1 MDNFTLAAPG
11 SGANGHKMAPMED
24 QALADIANR
33 LYALPF
39 EEFISA
45 RTAAAKEAAG
55 GPSGKELAPE
65 IRSLAKP
72 SAAAWTV
79 NMLVR
84 ARPDVLAELE
94 ELGGRMREA
103 QEQYDAGTLREL
115 GRERRAA
122 LAAAVDAAREV
133 STELGR
139 PLSSTLATE
148 VESTLRALTADEGA
162 AAAVRTGRLLRSLSA
177 DGVEQVS
184 LEGAVAVP
192 EAIAAPA
199 VKSPPVPQKAKE
211 QKPEPEPKAAK
222 APPAKSTKPRLVA
235 VQPKERPA
243 SSSVLETAKARAE
256 ETRREADQAAQSADE
271 RQTKAAALA
280 EEATML
286 ASEAKRLRAEL
297 KDVEERLDRARKLE
311 ATTAAEARQL
321 RRAADKSLR
330 SADLAHERVLRLGN
344 TRT

>member
-1 MDNFTLAAPG
+1 
-11 SGANGHKMAPMED
+11 MALMED

-33 LYALPF
+33 LYTLPF
-39 EEFISA
+39 EEFIGA

-55 GPSGKELAPE
+55 GPSGKELAAE
-65 IRSLAKP
+65 VRSLAKP

-84 ARPDVLAELE
+84 SRPGILAELE

-133 STELGR
+133 STGLGR
-139 PLSSTLATE
+139 PLSTTLATE

-184 LEGAVAVP
+184 LEDAVAVP
-192 EAIAAPA
+192 EALAVPAA
-199 VKSPPVPQKAKE
+199 KSPPVPLKTSE
-211 QKPEPEPKAAK
+211 LTPGPKAGK

-243 SSSVLETAKARAE
+243 SSSVMEKAKARAE
-256 ETRREADQAAQSADE
+256 ETRQEADQAAQAADE
-271 RQTKAAALA
+271 RETEAAELA
-280 EEATML
+280 EESTTL